1 MKAENMRILFLV
13 SDLEGGAGIA
23 ATRQAKALRAAGI
36 NVDLESIDFSRHRV
50 IFKFFRKFLA
60 KLNRKFE
67 YEVVNHV
74 FGKSPQY
81 RSINWLPFRPLF
93 WINLKE
99 YDVIHLHWVNSGLI
113 GLNHLKYISKCA
125 PIVWTMHSLW
135 PLTSPDHHPRSN
147 LLPTRGDKKL
157 LLQKFVLNDSNFAKY
172 VSSWVFPTAFAAETS
187 TNQLNNIRVI
197 HNPMPQEAF
206 ADSEQERYSF
216 FSFVCAGDVFDPRKG
231 LSDLLNC
238 WIESEIWKD
247 GWALMVVGPIH
258 LSTQNSGL
266 MALGQ
271 IANVKFV
278 GALSF
283 DEVTRVYSR
292 SKAQVISS
300 YEETFGQVITEPLC
314 AGTPVLVRGGLG
326 CLEDFTPLNAGIVET
341 DFTPTNFKQAIGT
354 VISWAGDRQ
363 ELQQA
368 ARKLFGNEKIAEQ
381 LIEVYESIP
390 GVKK

>member
-1 MKAENMRILFLV
+1 MRILFLV
-13 SDLEGGAGIA
+13 SDLNGGAGIA
-23 ATRQAKALRAAGI
+23 AIRQATALKAAGI
-36 NVDLESIDFSRHRV
+36 NVDVESLDFSQRPAV
-50 IFKFFRKFLA
+50 SKYFRKFLA

-74 FGKSPQY
+74 LGKSAQY

-93 WINLKE
+93 WINLKQ
-99 YDVIHLHWVNSGLI
+99 YDVIHLHWINSGLI
-113 GLNHLKYISKCA
+113 GLNSLKYISKCA

-135 PLTSPDHHPRSN
+135 PHTSPDHHPRSN
-147 LLPTRGDKKL
+147 VLPTRLDKKF
-157 LLQKFVLNDSNFAKY
+157 LLQRFIINDVNFPKY
-172 VSSWVFPTAFAAETS
+172 VSSWIYPTVFAAGTS
-187 TNQLNNIRVI
+187 THQLNNIQVI

-231 LSDLLNC
+231 LKDLLYC

-258 LSTQNSGL
+258 SSTKDSGL
-266 MALGQ
+266 MALSQ

-283 DEVTRVYSR
+283 DEVTRIYSR
-292 SKAQVISS
+292 SKAQIIAS
-300 YEETFGQVITEPLC
+300 YEETFGQVIIEPLC

-326 CLEDFTPLNAGIVET
+326 CLEDFSPLYGGIVET
-341 DFTPTNFKQAIGT
+341 DFTPMNFRQSVDAL
-354 VISWAGDRQ
+354 ISWAGDRQ
-363 ELQQA
+363 ELQQT

-381 LIEVYESIP
+381 LIELYKSIL